1 MPSAVPIAHAHN
13 LSPSILWRMN
23 LELLRTFDH
32 SYPEHNDGILDCGSE
47 AVVCQ
52 FNRRGTMLAV
62 GCNDGRIAIW
72 DFMTRGIA
80 RQLSSHIHPITSLS
94 WNRSGRKLLSAAT
107 DWNVILW
114 DVASGEAELRLRFPS
129 PVAKVQYNPRDRHM
143 FLVCPLKHVPTLV
156 TLKGDEPTHSTLPTD
171 GEPEAN
177 MSGAFNRHGKL
188 IVLGSSKGKVGNKSY
203 QYLFIRTPFSS
214 RLVWFFELLYSLC
227 LFKILEM
234 VSVKTIL

>member
-1 MPSAVPIAHAHN
+1 
-13 LSPSILWRMN
+13 MN

-80 RQLSSHIHPITSLS
+80 RQFSSHIHPITSLS

-171 GEPEAN
+171 GEPEAS

-203 QYLFIRTPFSS
+203 HYLFIRTPFSS
-214 RLVWFFELLYSLC
+214 RLV
-227 LFKILEM
+227 
-234 VSVKTIL
+234 